1 MELETTTK
9 FDIKTI
15 FTVSSRNNADNL
27 NDSEIIYGISDD
39 KTYFA
44 VKNLLSITV
53 DIYTME
59 QQPSVILSKPYDK
72 LNDII
77 KIKIINDYAYIIT
90 NKVIE
95 CFNIS
100 TKNSVY
106 ISSYRG
112 NLESIY
118 FGIQK
123 LIMLMNY
130 GNDKCTVKTMISV
143 NSFGAESLTEN
154 ITIKDVHLMGNKPII
169 CYDDLV
175 EIWDLGYNTI
185 PKSVSVGVNV
195 DKIVEVYNSFVY
207 VLDEASHLIYV
218 NMTNSEFIRSKRRF
232 SFFKTI
238 DEGLG
243 LGCDLNGNLVLI
255 HMLFFNEVELCS
267 ALNMYVSCCS
277 DLSVGLR
284 NTRSS
289 SNEGMYAL
297 GYIDGCVQ
305 IIKKH
310 GDEIETYDVKMFDN
324 SVIDVWILGKRLYAS
339 SINSIK
345 CIVCDF

>member
-53 DIYTME
+53 DIYTMG
-59 QQPSVILSKPYDK
+59 QHPSVILSIPYDK